1 MAGFCRRC
9 GDIIRGA
16 ETRCKCGGSSA
27 SSQVSRALFEPTKPD
42 RWLKTYGEKRN
53 SLSNTTRAQNNQPSE
68 ATPTRLSTS
77 SAPVPITGNQS
88 TPDRKSL
95 TAQDLN
101 ITSIPMRI
109 VTPPTPLK
117 EPEPSKTS
125 DPTPKR
131 GLSVKNSARAHVRS
145 LTANIPDS
153 IDLSAAEEEVL
164 TNVFG
169 SVLDPNETRGRCGAC
184 SEVFKREGK
193 IYPDP
198 RRDDLSSGDWAGV
211 FYCRN
216 CYIKLFS
223 RGNCKACE
231 KVVVGDEGFV
241 QLGKA
246 GSRGFWHKKCFRC
259 VHCKIDIAA
268 APSVNLGGDPCCDEC
283 FDRPTRKSTTSMVTD
298 IPDLRNKPI
307 TKRSMDSPATKAM
320 RPAVEELRSKLQKA
334 GIEKAP
340 TPSPKLSA
348 SQSMSSATHNRLR
361 PTSPLPTSSSTGTI
375 TRNQL
380 QPIRPLSI
388 STTPTVTHNQFPR
401 PRPLSTSISAST
413 VNDDHIRT
421 TRPLSTSFSANTMT
435 SDRPLPSVPRASSP
449 LKSSV
454 PLNPLKPTR
463 PLSIRSSA
471 NGMKPRQSS
480 PTMADMTASIPNFK
494 SSTHAMPLSPS
505 KNPMCTKCSLPLFA
519 SHTPGAT
526 TLATLPTT
534 GETFHLECL
543 RCDGCDGGFEEGK
556 YTLYDEMK
564 LCERCVEIKEVQA
577 AEVRLQELREK
588 IGHLQ
593 PSFPIVGSALL
604 AAKKVSSSPFLSSSE
619 AGTGIG
625 GGIGR
630 RLGGQSVCPGCLK
643 PGTIQETKIGP
654 MNQRWHTRCLKCER
668 CGKGLDSGA
677 KTFQSSGKVGCRDCL
692 DKDRVGARGFGS
704 TRR

>member
-53 SLSNTTRAQNNQPSE
+53 SMSNPTRAQSTQPSE
-68 ATPTRLSTS
+68 LVQKRLPKS

-88 TPDRKSL
+88 HSHRQSL

-117 EPEPSKTS
+117 EPQPPITS

-131 GLSVKNSARAHVRS
+131 GLSVKSSARAHVRS

-198 RRDDLSSGDWAGV
+198 RRDDSSGDWAGV
-211 FYCRN
+211 FYCRT

-223 RGNCKACE
+223 RGSCKACE

-246 GSRGFWHKKCFRC
+246 GSRGLWHKKCFRC
-259 VHCKIDIAA
+259 VHCKIDISAS
-268 APSVNLGGDPCCDEC
+268 PSVNLGGDPCCDEC
-283 FDRPTRKSTTSMVTD
+283 FDRPTRKSSTSMVTD
-298 IPDLRNKPI
+298 IPDLRQKPNA
-307 TKRSMDSPATKAM
+307 KRNLDSPATKAL

-334 GIEKAP
+334 GIEKVPSP
-340 TPSPKLSA
+340 TPKLSA
-348 SQSMSSATHNRLR
+348 SQSMTPATHSRLQ
-361 PTSPLPTSSSTGTI
+361 PTGPLSTSASTGTI

-380 QPIRPLSI
+380 QPTRPLSI
-388 STTPTVTHNQFPR
+388 SPTSPLTHHHITR
-401 PRPLSTSISAST
+401 TRPLSTSLSSMA
-413 VNDDHIRT
+413 NDHHRQPA
-421 TRPLSTSFSANTMT
+421 RPLSTSFSTNTMST
-435 SDRPLPSVPRASSP
+435 DRALSTLSSSP

-463 PLSIRSSA
+463 PLSIRSMNA
-471 NGMKPRQSS
+471 RQNS
-480 PTMADMTASIPNFK
+480 PTVTEKMTSIPNLK
-494 SSTHAMPLSPS
+494 SSTRPMPLSPS
-505 KNPMCTKCSLPLFA
+505 TNPMCTKCSLPLFA

-543 RCDGCDGGFEEGK
+543 RCDGCEGGFEEGK
-556 YTLYDEMK
+556 YTLYDELK
-564 LCERCVEIKEVQA
+564 LCERCVEIKEIEA
-577 AEVRLQELREK
+577 AEVRLKELREK

-593 PSFPIVGSALL
+593 PSFPIVGGALL
-604 AAKKVSSSPFLSSSE
+604 AAKKVSSSPFLTSSE
-619 AGTGIG
+619 SGAGTGG
-625 GGIGR
+625 GGGGGGGGR

-654 MNQRWHTRCLKCER
+654 MNQRWHTRCLKCEK

-677 KTFQSSGKVGCRDCL
+677 KTFESSGRVGCRDCL
-692 DKDRVGARGFGS
+692 DKERVDTRGFGMI
-704 TRR
+704 RR

>member
-1 MAGFCRRC
+1 MAGFCKRC

-53 SLSNTTRAQNNQPSE
+53 SISNNTRAQTTQPSE
-68 ATPTRLSTS
+68 VIQLPKS
-77 SAPVPITGNQS
+77 SAPVPITANQS
-88 TPDRKSL
+88 TPNRKSL
-95 TAQDLN
+95 TAQDMN
-101 ITSIPMRI
+101 ITSIPLRI

-117 EPEPSKTS
+117 EPQPSTPS

-131 GLSVKNSARAHVRS
+131 GLSVKSSARAHVRS

-223 RGNCKACE
+223 RGNCTACE
-231 KVVVGDEGFV
+231 KVVVGDEGFI
-241 QLGKA
+241 QLGKG
-246 GSRGFWHKKCFRC
+246 GSRGFWHKKCFKC
-259 VHCKIDIAA
+259 VHCSIDISAS
-268 APSVNLGGDPCCDEC
+268 PSVNLGGDPCCDEC
-283 FDRPTRKSTTSMVTD
+283 FDRPTRKSATSMVTD
-298 IPDLRNKPI
+298 IPDLRDKPNI
-307 TKRSMDSPATKAM
+307 KRTMDSPATKAL

-334 GIEKAP
+334 GIEKVP
-340 TPSPKLSA
+340 TPAPKLSA
-348 SQSMSSATHNRLR
+348 SRSMSPVTHNRLQ
-361 PTSPLPTSSSTGTI
+361 PTSPLPTSASTGTI

-380 QPIRPLSI
+380 QPTRPLSI
-388 STTPTVTHNQFPR
+388 SPTPLVTHNQFTR
-401 PRPLSTSISAST
+401 PRPLSTSASASIA
-413 VNDDHIRT
+413 NDVHRRT
-421 TRPLSTSFSANTMT
+421 PRPLTTSFSANTMA
-435 SDRPLPSVPRASSP
+435 SDRSSPSLPRSSSP

-454 PLNPLKPTR
+454 PLYPLKPTR
-463 PLSIRSSA
+463 PLSIRSLASP
-471 NGMKPRQSS
+471 MKPRQSS
-480 PTMADMTASIPNFK
+480 ATMTDKNASIPNIK
-494 SSTHAMPLSPS
+494 SSTRALPLSPS
-505 KNPMCTKCSLPLFA
+505 TNPMCTKCSLPLFA
-519 SHTPGAT
+519 SHAPGAT

-556 YTLYDEMK
+556 YVLYDDLK

-577 AEVRLQELREK
+577 AELRLKELREK

-593 PSFPIVGSALL
+593 PSFPVVGGALI
-604 AAKKVSSSPFLSSSE
+604 AAKKVSSSPFLSTSE
-619 AGTGIG
+619 SCIGTGGGG

-668 CGKGLDSGA
+668 CGKALDSGA

-692 DKDRVGARGFGS
+692 DKDRVGARRFGYY
-704 TRR
+704 